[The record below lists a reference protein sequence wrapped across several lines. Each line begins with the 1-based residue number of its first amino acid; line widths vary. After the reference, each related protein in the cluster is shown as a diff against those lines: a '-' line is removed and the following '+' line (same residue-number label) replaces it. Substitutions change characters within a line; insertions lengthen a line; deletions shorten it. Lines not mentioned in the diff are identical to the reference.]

1 MARSTPRPGARRSST
16 TTSCSSPV
24 TTRRRTRPATGA
36 NPENSTVSTS
46 RYSAHFSDRWI
57 NDELRISAGGA
68 TNVDILDRHKSGFA
82 GSCARTEGTFSVGG
96 GGFIANKSGPVR
108 AIRSYLGANSGTY
121 TQRDEIMYEGRMDVT
136 TYLRVHPIPPLRDW
150 MDYSAAA
157 LGMQYVTST
166 NTAGVTIDGVPDAPP
181 AALPAWEMVRGAP
194 GAVVYTNSLVSDI
207 PGIAANIVPYYS
219 DDSTPAEVQ
228 CTGDTFEYG
237 ASGTTVNQSVPNTDP
252 TMGAAATFASNADDD
267 VPRTGHDGRHRRAGR
282 RAKPPRR

>member
-1 MARSTPRPGARRSST
+1 M
-16 TTSCSSPV
+16 
-24 TTRRRTRPATGA
+24 
-36 NPENSTVSTS
+36 
-46 RYSAHFSDRWI
+46 
-57 NDELRISAGGA
+57 
-68 TNVDILDRHKSGFA
+68 
-82 GSCARTEGTFSVGG
+82 
-96 GGFIANKSGPVR
+96 R

-166 NTAGVTIDGVPDAPP
+166 NTAGVTIDGVPDVPP

-194 GAVVYTNSLVSDI
+194 GAVIYTNSLVSDI

-228 CTGDTFEYG
+228 CTGDAFEYG

-252 TMGAAATFASNADDD
+252 TMGAAATFAST
-267 VPRTGHDGRHRRAGR
+267 RTMTFLAPDTTVGTAAEVGAQ
-282 RAKPPRR
+282 ATAPLTVAAAPFAP